1 MAWDVDGE
9 VYMLMDLF
17 GDYPQVRVLDFLVE
31 SRSFDY
37 SLTDIARMSN
47 VARPTLYAM
56 IEDLMELEIIKET
69 RRAGNA
75 RMFALN
81 KENAIVKSLT
91 KFDLELSKKLVRK
104 ELREQD
110 AGKGV
115 KIPVKEEVGQKA

>member
-1 MAWDVDGE
+1 
-9 VYMLMDLF
+9 MLTELF
-17 GDYPQVRVLDFLVE
+17 GNYPQVRVLDFLVE

-37 SLTDIARMSN
+37 SLTDIARMSE

-56 IEDLMELEIIKET
+56 IEDLVELDVIKET

-81 KENAIVKSLT
+81 KGSAVVRSLT
-91 KFDLELSKKLVRK
+91 KFDLALSKKLVRK

-110 AGKGV
+110 AGGDEAPGEGV
-115 KIPVKEEVGQKA
+115 VVQKT

>member
-1 MAWDVDGE
+1 
-9 VYMLMDLF
+9 MLTDLF

-56 IEDLMELEIIKET
+56 IEDLVELEIIKET

-81 KENAIVKSLT
+81 KDNAIVKSLT
-91 KFDLELSKKLVRK
+91 KFDLELSKNLVRK

-110 AGKGV
+110 AGKGE
-115 KIPVKEEVGQKA
+115 KIPAKEGVEQKA